1 MAAVVAAV
9 AATVLAACG
18 GGGQTD
24 VGTPLPGRLV
34 PSDRLPK
41 GFTAVPYQV
50 GDMIAANRST
60 LEQSE
65 KVGFV
70 PAQCRPTADA
80 EFNPKL
86 TEENTVLLAAQ
97 SVLDTQSGSGTL
109 TELVSTVRRN
119 VDADRRD
126 TSGVCRVVTSTPT
139 IGALAGAR
147 IVNTSTELPALRGDP
162 DLREEVEQAYL
173 VRTDSVTTFADGS
186 VRARSSYLANVLVA
200 SPDGQVFTLQLGAGG
215 GDTSGTAR
223 SEPPVS
229 EEVFT
234 DLVRSA
240 VERVAQP

>member
-1 MAAVVAAV
+1 MAAVVAGV

-18 GGGQTD
+18 GGGQVD
-24 VGTPLPGRLV
+24 AGTPLPGRLV

-41 GFTAVPYQV
+41 GFAVVPYQV
-50 GDMIAANRST
+50 DDMIAANRST
-60 LEQSE
+60 LEQAE

-80 EFNPKL
+80 AFNPKL
-86 TEENTVLLAAQ
+86 TEENTVLLVAQ
-97 SVLDTQSGSGTL
+97 ADPGTQSGPGTL

-119 VDADRRD
+119 IDADRRD
-126 TSGVCRVVTSTPT
+126 TSGPCRVVTSTPT
-139 IGALAGAR
+139 TGALAGAR

-162 DLREEVEQAYL
+162 AVGEEVEQAYL

-200 SPDGQVFTLQLGAGG
+200 SPDGQVFTLQLGASGE
-215 GDTSGTAR
+215 DASETSRG
-223 SEPPVS
+223 EPPIS
-229 EEVFT
+229 EGAFT